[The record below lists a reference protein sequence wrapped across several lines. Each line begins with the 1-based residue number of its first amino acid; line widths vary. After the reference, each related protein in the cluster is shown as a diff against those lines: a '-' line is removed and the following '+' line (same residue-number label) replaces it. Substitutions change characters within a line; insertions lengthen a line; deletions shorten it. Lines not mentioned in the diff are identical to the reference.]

1 MKVGDLV
8 KQYILYNDGIVKD
21 VEYGVIIETIDRP
34 ELPQVCKILW
44 PEGLSKNMVRK
55 EIEVISVD

>member
-21 VEYGVIIETIDRP
+21 VEYGVIIETIDKP
-34 ELPQVCKILW
+34 EFSVCKILW
-44 PEGLSKNMVRK
+44 PKGLSKTWSEN
-55 EIEVISVD
+55 IEVISASR